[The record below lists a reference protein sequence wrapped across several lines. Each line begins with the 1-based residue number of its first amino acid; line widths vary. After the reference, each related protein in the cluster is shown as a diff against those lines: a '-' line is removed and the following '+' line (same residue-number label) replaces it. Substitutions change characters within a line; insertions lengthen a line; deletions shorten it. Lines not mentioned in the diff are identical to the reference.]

1 MMGTFHSALRFAARQ
16 PVAPALCGKLFWRF
30 AMKKKPLMIIG
41 GIVVVLFLIVLA
53 LPLFINA
60 NQFKP
65 TLQAQLGSA
74 LGRSVG
80 IGDISLSILSG
91 GVTVSDVSIGDDP
104 TFSKSP
110 FLTAKSV
117 SVGVA
122 LLPLIFSKK
131 LEVRS
136 LTVKDPEVN
145 LVRAANGTW
154 NYSSLGGS
162 ASSAKSAANNPTPNP
177 APSSGGAAG
186 AGAFSV
192 GAISIENGKII
203 VSTAGSGAKPSIYQ
217 NVSLEASDLS
227 YTSQFP
233 FKLTAT
239 GPGNAA
245 LKVSGKAG
253 PMNSADTSL
262 TPLDATVE
270 VEHLDLATTGFID
283 ASSGIAGVMDFKGE
297 LSSDG
302 KQMSA
307 KGTVKANKL
316 KLSAAGAASSVP
328 LNIDYATT
336 YDLKSQSGNLNQGD
350 MHIGSALARLNGA
363 FNAAAEPAKLDMRLN
378 GQAMPVGD
386 LEGFLPAVGV
396 VVPAGSKL
404 QGGALTMNLTVSGP
418 ADKLVISGPINLSG
432 AKLAGFSLK
441 SKLGA
446 LGSIPGLGGGGGG
459 GGGSDTEIQTL
470 SASVRNDPS
479 GTKID
484 NLNLVMP
491 SLGTVTGSGTVS
503 AAGQL
508 NFKLLANLA
517 GAGGALTSMA
527 GAAAGGVTG
536 ALSSLTGGGGGSKSG
551 NNGIPFI
558 VQGTTSNPVVLPDVG
573 GMAKNALKSTVPGGQ
588 GSPANAATGLV
599 GGLLGKKKAPQ

>member
-1 MMGTFHSALRFAARQ
+1 
-16 PVAPALCGKLFWRF
+16 
-30 AMKKKPLMIIG
+30 MKKKPLMIVG

-65 TLQAQLGSA
+65 ALQTQLGSA

-80 IGDISLSILSG
+80 VGDISLSIISG

-104 TFSKSP
+104 AFSKSP
-110 FLTAKSV
+110 FLTAKAV
-117 SVGVA
+117 SVGVEM
-122 LLPLIFSKK
+122 LPLIFSKK

-136 LTVKDPEVN
+136 LTVKDPEVT
-145 LVRAANGTW
+145 LIHAANGTW

-162 ASSAKSAANNPTPNP
+162 AAKSAPKNP
-177 APSSGGAAG
+177 ASGEGGAPG
-186 AGAFSV
+186 SLSV
-192 GAISIENGKII
+192 GKISIENGKII
-203 VSTAGSGAKPSIYQ
+203 VSAAGSSAKPSIYQ
-217 NVSLEASDLS
+217 NVDLEASDLS

-245 LKVSGKAG
+245 IKVEGKAG
-253 PMNSADTSL
+253 PMDAADESL

-270 VEHLDLATTGFID
+270 VEHLDLANTGFTD
-283 ASSGIAGVMDFKGE
+283 ASSGIAGVMDFKGT

-302 KQMSA
+302 KQMNA
-307 KGTVKANKL
+307 KGAVKANKL
-316 KLSAAGAASSVP
+316 KLSATGTPSSVP
-328 LNIDYATT
+328 LNVDYATT
-336 YDLKSQSGNLNQGD
+336 YDLKSRSGNLNQGD
-350 MHIGSALARLNGA
+350 IHIGSALARLNGA
-363 FNAAAEPAKLDMRLN
+363 YNVASEPAKLDLRLN
-378 GQAMPVGD
+378 GQAMPVSD

-396 VVPAGSKL
+396 VVPPGSKL

-418 ADKLVISGPINLSG
+418 ADKLVISGPINLSN

-446 LGSIPGLGGGGGG
+446 LGSIPGLGGGGSGD
-459 GGGSDTEIQTL
+459 GGSDTDIQTL
-470 SASVRNDPS
+470 SANVRNDPS

-491 SLGTVTGSGTVS
+491 SLGTITGNGTVS

-508 NFKLLANLA
+508 NFKLVANLA
-517 GAGGALTSMA
+517 GAAGALTSVA
-527 GAAAGGVTG
+527 GAAGGGITG
-536 ALSSLTGGGGGSKSG
+536 GLTSLAGGGGGSKSG
-551 NNGIPFI
+551 SNGIPFT
-558 VQGTTSNPVVLPDVG
+558 VTGTTSNPQVIPDASG
-573 GMAKNALKSTVPGGQ
+573 LAKNAITNGVVGN
-588 GSPANAATGLV
+588 PASKTNIATGLA
-599 GGLLGKKKAPQ
+599 GGLLGKKKPQ

>member
-1 MMGTFHSALRFAARQ
+1 
-16 PVAPALCGKLFWRF
+16 
-30 AMKKKPLMIIG
+30 MKKKPLMIVG

-65 TLQAQLGSA
+65 ALQTQLGSA

-80 IGDISLSILSG
+80 VGDISLSIISG

-104 TFSKSP
+104 AFSKSP
-110 FLTAKSV
+110 FLTAKAV
-117 SVGVA
+117 SVGVEM
-122 LLPLIFSKK
+122 LPLIFSKK

-136 LTVKDPEVN
+136 LTVKDPEVT
-145 LVRAANGTW
+145 LIHAANGTW

-162 ASSAKSAANNPTPNP
+162 AAKSAPKNP
-177 APSSGGAAG
+177 ASGEGGAPG
-186 AGAFSV
+186 SLSV
-192 GAISIENGKII
+192 GKISIENGKII
-203 VSTAGSGAKPSIYQ
+203 VSAAGSSAKPSIYQ
-217 NVSLEASDLS
+217 NVDLEASDLS

-245 LKVSGKAG
+245 IKVEGKAG
-253 PMNSADTSL
+253 PMDAADASL

-270 VEHLDLATTGFID
+270 VEHLDLANTGFTD
-283 ASSGIAGVMDFKGE
+283 ASSGIAGVMDFKGT

-302 KQMSA
+302 KQMNA

-316 KLSAAGAASSVP
+316 KLSATGTPSSVP
-328 LNIDYATT
+328 LNVDYATT
-336 YDLKSQSGNLNQGD
+336 YDLKSRSGNLNQGD
-350 MHIGSALARLNGA
+350 IHIGSALARLNGA
-363 FNAAAEPAKLDMRLN
+363 YNVASEPAKLDLRLN
-378 GQAMPVGD
+378 GQAMPVSD

-396 VVPAGSKL
+396 VVPPGSKL

-418 ADKLVISGPINLSG
+418 ADKLVISGPINLSN

-446 LGSIPGLGGGGGG
+446 LGSIPGLGGGGSGD
-459 GGGSDTEIQTL
+459 GGSDTDIQTL
-470 SASVRNDPS
+470 SANVRNDPS

-491 SLGTVTGSGTVS
+491 SLGTITGNGTVS

-508 NFKLLANLA
+508 NFKLVANLA
-517 GAGGALTSMA
+517 GAAGALTSVA
-527 GAAAGGVTG
+527 GAAGGGITG
-536 ALSSLTGGGGGSKSG
+536 GLTSLAGGGGGSKSG
-551 NNGIPFI
+551 SNGIPFT
-558 VQGTTSNPVVLPDVG
+558 VTGTTSNPQVIPDASG
-573 GMAKNALKSTVPGGQ
+573 LAKNAITNGVVGN
-588 GSPANAATGLV
+588 PASKTNIATGLA
-599 GGLLGKKKAPQ
+599 GGLLGKKKPQ

>member
-1 MMGTFHSALRFAARQ
+1 
-16 PVAPALCGKLFWRF
+16 
-30 AMKKKPLMIIG
+30 MKKKPLMIVG

-65 TLQAQLGSA
+65 ALQTQLGSA

-80 IGDISLSILSG
+80 VGDISLSIISG

-104 TFSKSP
+104 AFSKSP
-110 FLTAKSV
+110 FLTAKAV
-117 SVGVA
+117 SVGVEM
-122 LLPLIFSKK
+122 LPLIFSKK

-136 LTVKDPEVN
+136 LTVKDPEVT
-145 LVRAANGTW
+145 LIHAANGTW

-162 ASSAKSAANNPTPNP
+162 AAKSAPKNP
-177 APSSGGAAG
+177 ASGEGGAPG
-186 AGAFSV
+186 SLSV
-192 GAISIENGKII
+192 GKISIENGKII
-203 VSTAGSGAKPSIYQ
+203 VSAAGSSAKPSIYQ
-217 NVSLEASDLS
+217 NVDLEASDLS

-245 LKVSGKAG
+245 IKVEGKAG
-253 PMNSADTSL
+253 PMDAADESL

-270 VEHLDLATTGFID
+270 VEHLDLANTGFTD
-283 ASSGIAGVMDFKGE
+283 ASSGIAGVMDFKGTV
-297 LSSDG
+297 SSDG
-302 KQMSA
+302 KQMNA

-316 KLSAAGAASSVP
+316 KLSATGTPSSVP
-328 LNIDYATT
+328 LNVDYATT
-336 YDLKSQSGNLNQGD
+336 YDLKSRSGNLNQGD
-350 MHIGSALARLNGA
+350 IHIGSALARLNGA
-363 FNAAAEPAKLDMRLN
+363 YNVASEPAKLDLRLN
-378 GQAMPVGD
+378 GQAMPVSD

-396 VVPAGSKL
+396 VVPPGSKL

-418 ADKLVISGPINLSG
+418 ADKLVISGPINLSN

-446 LGSIPGLGGGGGG
+446 LGSIPGLGGGGSG
-459 GGGSDTEIQTL
+459 GGGSDTDIQTL
-470 SASVRNDPS
+470 SANVRNDPS

-491 SLGTVTGSGTVS
+491 SLGTITGNGTVS

-508 NFKLLANLA
+508 NFKLVANLA
-517 GAGGALTSMA
+517 GAAGALTSVA
-527 GAAAGGVTG
+527 GAAGGGITG
-536 ALSSLTGGGGGSKSG
+536 GLTSLAGGGGGSKSG
-551 NNGIPFI
+551 SNGIPFT
-558 VQGTTSNPVVLPDVG
+558 VTGTTSNPQVIPDASG
-573 GMAKNALKSTVPGGQ
+573 LAKNAITNGVVGN
-588 GSPANAATGLV
+588 PASKTNIATGLA
-599 GGLLGKKKAPQ
+599 GGLLGKKKPQ

>member
-1 MMGTFHSALRFAARQ
+1 
-16 PVAPALCGKLFWRF
+16 
-30 AMKKKPLMIIG
+30 MKKKPLMIIG
-41 GIVVVLFLIVLA
+41 GIVVVLLLIVLA

-65 TLQAQLGSA
+65 TLQTQLGSA

-80 IGDISLSILSG
+80 VGDISLSILSG

-104 TFSKSP
+104 AFSKSP

-117 SVGVA
+117 SVGVE

-145 LVRAANGTW
+145 LIHTANGTW
-154 NYSSLGGS
+154 NYSSLGGN
-162 ASSAKSAANNPTPNP
+162 ASTAKSAPKNP
-177 APSSGGAAG
+177 APGDSGAAG
-186 AGAFSV
+186 SLSV
-192 GAISIENGKII
+192 GKISIANGKII
-203 VSTAGSGAKPSIYQ
+203 VSAAGSSAKPSIYQ

-245 LKVSGKAG
+245 LKVEGKAG
-253 PMNSADTSL
+253 PIDAADASL

-270 VEHLDLATTGFID
+270 VEHLDLATTGFVD
-283 ASSGIAGVMDFKGE
+283 ASSGIAGVVDFKGT
-297 LSSDG
+297 LNSDG
-302 KQMSA
+302 KQMNA
-307 KGTVKANKL
+307 KGTVKTNKL
-316 KLSAAGAASSVP
+316 KLSATGAPSSVP
-328 LNIDYATT
+328 VNIDYATT
-336 YDLKSQSGNLNQGD
+336 YDLKSRSGNLNQGD
-350 MHIGSALARLNGA
+350 IHIGSALARLNGTY
-363 FNAAAEPAKLDMRLN
+363 NAAAEPAKLDMRLN
-378 GQAMPVGD
+378 GQAMSVGD

-396 VVPAGSKL
+396 VVPSGSKL
-404 QGGALTMNLTVSGP
+404 QGGALTMNLTVNGP
-418 ADKLVISGPINLSG
+418 ANKLVISGPIDLSN

-470 SASVRNDPS
+470 SANVRNDPS

-484 NLNLVMP
+484 NLDLVMP

-508 NFKLLANLA
+508 NFKLVANLA
-517 GAGGALTSMA
+517 GAGGALTSAA

-536 ALSSLTGGGGGSKSG
+536 ALSSLTGGGGGGSKSG

-573 GMAKNALKSTVPGGQ
+573 GMANGALTNGIVGN
-588 GSPANAATGLV
+588 PASKTNAATGLV
-599 GGLLGKKKAPQ
+599 GGLLGKKKTPQ

>member
-1 MMGTFHSALRFAARQ
+1 
-16 PVAPALCGKLFWRF
+16 
-30 AMKKKPLMIIG
+30 MKKKPLMIIG
-41 GIVVVLFLIVLA
+41 GIIVVVFLIVLA

-65 TLQAQLGSA
+65 TVQTQLGSA
-74 LGRSVG
+74 LGRPVG
-80 IGDISLSILSG
+80 VGDISLSILSG

-104 TFSKSP
+104 AFSKSP
-110 FLTAKSV
+110 FLMAKSV
-117 SVGVA
+117 SVGVE

-145 LVRAANGTW
+145 LIHAANGTW
-154 NYSSLGGS
+154 NYSSLGGN
-162 ASSAKSAANNPTPNP
+162 ASTAKSGTKNP
-177 APSSGGAAG
+177 APAPASGDSGAAG
-186 AGAFSV
+186 SLSV
-192 GAISIENGKII
+192 GKISIENGKII
-203 VSTAGSGAKPSIYQ
+203 VSAAGSSAKPSIYQ

-245 LKVSGKAG
+245 LKVEGKAG
-253 PMNSADTSL
+253 PIDSADASL

-283 ASSGIAGVMDFKGE
+283 ASSGIAGVVDFKGE
-297 LSSDG
+297 MSSDG
-302 KQMSA
+302 KQMNA
-307 KGTVKANKL
+307 KGTVKTNKL
-316 KLSAAGAASSVP
+316 KLSAAGAPSSVP

-350 MHIGSALARLNGA
+350 IHIGSALARLNGA
-363 FNAAAEPAKLDMRLN
+363 FNTAAEPAKLDMRLN

-396 VVPAGSKL
+396 VVPSGSKL
-404 QGGALTMNLTVSGP
+404 QGGALTINLTVSGP
-418 ADKLVISGPINLSG
+418 TDKLVITGPINLSN

-470 SASVRNDPS
+470 SANVRNDSS

-508 NFKLLANLA
+508 NFKLAANLA

-527 GAAAGGVTG
+527 GAAGGGVAG
-536 ALSSLTGGGGGSKSG
+536 ALSSLTGGGGGSRGSS
-551 NNGIPFI
+551 NGIPFI

-573 GMAKNALKSTVPGGQ
+573 GMAKSALTNGAA
-588 GSPANAATGLV
+588 GSPTSKANVATGLV
-599 GGLLGKKKAPQ
+599 GGLLGKNKTPQ

>member
-1 MMGTFHSALRFAARQ
+1 MMGAFHS
-16 PVAPALCGKLFWRF
+16 ALCGKLFWRF

-65 TLQAQLGSA
+65 TLQTDLGSA

-80 IGDISLSILSG
+80 IGDISLSIISG

-104 TFSKSP
+104 AFSKSP

-117 SVGVA
+117 SVGVE

-145 LVRAANGTW
+145 LIHAANGTW
-154 NYSSLGGS
+154 NYSSLGGNAS
-162 ASSAKSAANNPTPNP
+162 AAKSATPRT
-177 APSSGGAAG
+177 ASSSGGSGAAG
-186 AGAFSV
+186 TLSV
-192 GAISIENGKII
+192 GEISIENGKII
-203 VSTAGSGAKPSIYQ
+203 VSAAGSSAKPSIYQ

-253 PMNSADTSL
+253 PMNSADASL

-270 VEHLDLATTGFID
+270 VEHLDLGNTGFLD

-302 KQMSA
+302 KQMNA

-316 KLSAAGAASSVP
+316 KLSAAGAPSSVP
-328 LNIDYATT
+328 LNVDFATT
-336 YDLKSQSGNLNQGD
+336 YDLKSRSGNLNQGD
-350 MHIGSALARLNGA
+350 VHIGSALARLNGA
-363 FNAAAEPAKLDMRLN
+363 YNTAGEPAKLDMRLN
-378 GQAMPVGD
+378 GQAMPVSD

-396 VVPAGSKL
+396 VVPPGSKL
-404 QGGALTMNLTVSGP
+404 QGGALTMNLSVTGP
-418 ADKLVISGPINLSG
+418 ADKLVISGPVNLSN
-432 AKLAGFSLK
+432 AKLAGFSMK
-441 SKLGA
+441 SKLGP
-446 LGSIPGLGGGGGG
+446 LGSIPGLGGGGSG
-459 GGGSDTEIQTL
+459 GGGSDTDIQTL
-470 SASVRNDPS
+470 SANVRNDPS

-491 SLGTVTGSGTVS
+491 SLGTITGNGTVS

-508 NFKLLANLA
+508 NFKLVANLA
-517 GAGGALTSMA
+517 GAAGALTSVA
-527 GAAAGGVTG
+527 GAAGGGITG
-536 ALSSLTGGGGGSKSG
+536 GLSSLTGGGGGGKSG
-551 NNGIPFI
+551 SNGIPFT
-558 VQGTTSNPVVLPDVG
+558 VTGTTSNPQVIPDVSG
-573 GMAKNALKSTVPGGQ
+573 VAKNAITNGVVGN
-588 GSPANAATGLV
+588 PASKANIASGLT
-599 GGLLGKKKAPQ
+599 GGLLGKKKPQ

>member
-1 MMGTFHSALRFAARQ
+1 
-16 PVAPALCGKLFWRF
+16 
-30 AMKKKPLMIIG
+30 MKKKPLMIAG

-65 TLQAQLGSA
+65 TLQTQLGSA

-80 IGDISLSILSG
+80 VGDISLSIISD

-104 TFSKSP
+104 AFSKSP
-110 FLTAKSV
+110 FLTAKAV
-117 SVGVA
+117 SVGVEM
-122 LLPLIFSKK
+122 LPLIFSKK

-136 LTVKDPEVN
+136 LTVKDPEVT
-145 LVRAANGTW
+145 LIHAANGTW

-162 ASSAKSAANNPTPNP
+162 ASTAKSAPKTPP
-177 APSSGGAAG
+177 AGEGGAG
-186 AGAFSV
+186 SLSV
-192 GAISIENGKII
+192 GKISIENGKII
-203 VSTAGSGAKPSIYQ
+203 VSAAGSSAKPSIYQ
-217 NVSLEASDLS
+217 NVDLEASDLS

-245 LKVSGKAG
+245 IKVDGKAG
-253 PMNSADTSL
+253 PIDSADASL

-270 VEHLDLATTGFID
+270 VEHLDLANTGFTD
-283 ASSGIAGVMDFKGE
+283 ASSGIAGVMDFKGT

-302 KQMSA
+302 KQMNA

-316 KLSAAGAASSVP
+316 KLSATGAPSSVP
-328 LNIDYATT
+328 LNVDYATT
-336 YDLKSQSGNLNQGD
+336 YDLKSRAGNLNQGD
-350 MHIGSALARLNGA
+350 IHIGSALARLNGA
-363 FNAAAEPAKLDMRLN
+363 YNTAGETAKLDMRLN
-378 GQAMPVGD
+378 GQAMPVPD

-396 VVPAGSKL
+396 VVPSGSKL
-404 QGGALTMNLTVSGP
+404 QSGTLTMNMTVSGP
-418 ADKLVISGPINLSG
+418 ADKLVISGPVNLSG

-446 LGSIPGLGGGGGG
+446 LGSIPGLGGGGSG
-459 GGGSDTEIQTL
+459 GGGSDTDIQTL
-470 SASVRNDPS
+470 SANVRNDPS

-484 NLNLVMP
+484 NLDLVMP
-491 SLGTVTGSGTVS
+491 SLGTITGNGTVS

-508 NFKLLANLA
+508 NFKLVANLA
-517 GAGGALTSMA
+517 GA
-527 GAAAGGVTG
+527 AGGGITG
-536 ALSSLTGGGGGSKSG
+536 GLSSLTGGGGGKSG
-551 NNGIPFI
+551 SNGIPFT
-558 VQGTTSNPVVLPDVG
+558 VTGTTSNPVVMPDVSG
-573 GMAKNALKSTVPGGQ
+573 IAKNAITNGVVGN
-588 GSPANAATGLV
+588 PASKANIASGLA

>member
-1 MMGTFHSALRFAARQ
+1 
-16 PVAPALCGKLFWRF
+16 
-30 AMKKKPLMIIG
+30 MKKKPLMIIG
-41 GIVVVLFLIVLA
+41 GIVVVLLLIVLA

-65 TLQAQLGSA
+65 TLQTQLGSA

-80 IGDISLSILSG
+80 VGDISLSILSG
-91 GVTVSDVSIGDDP
+91 GVTVSDVSIGDDLA
-104 TFSKSP
+104 FSKSP

-117 SVGVA
+117 SVGVEM
-122 LLPLIFSKK
+122 LPLIFSKK

-145 LVRAANGTW
+145 LIHTANGTW

-162 ASSAKSAANNPTPNP
+162 ASTTKTP
-177 APSSGGAAG
+177 ASGEGAAG
-186 AGAFSV
+186 SLSV
-192 GAISIENGKII
+192 GKISIENGKII
-203 VSTAGSGAKPSIYQ
+203 VSAAGSSAKPSIYQ

-245 LKVSGKAG
+245 LKVEGKAG
-253 PMNSADTSL
+253 PIDAADASL
-262 TPLDATVE
+262 TPLDATVA
-270 VEHLDLATTGFID
+270 VEHLDLATTGFLD
-283 ASSGIAGVMDFKGE
+283 ASSGVAGVVDFNGT

-302 KQMSA
+302 KQMNA
-307 KGTVKANKL
+307 KGTVKTNKL
-316 KLSAAGAASSVP
+316 KLSATGAPSSVP
-328 LNIDYATT
+328 VNIDYATT
-336 YDLKSQSGNLNQGD
+336 YDLKSRSGNLNQGD
-350 MHIGSALARLNGA
+350 IHIGNALARLNGA
-363 FNAAAEPAKLDMRLN
+363 YNVAAEPAKLDMRLN
-378 GQAMPVGD
+378 GQSMSVGD

-404 QGGALTMNLTVSGP
+404 QGGALTMNLTISGP
-418 ADKLVISGPINLSG
+418 ADKPVIAGPVNLSN

-446 LGSIPGLGGGGGG
+446 LGSIPGLGGGGSG
-459 GGGSDTEIQTL
+459 GGGSDTDIQTL
-470 SASVRNDPS
+470 SANVHNDPS

-491 SLGTVTGSGTVS
+491 SLGTVTGNGTVS

-508 NFKLLANLA
+508 NFKMVANLA
-517 GAGGALTSMA
+517 GAAGALTSVA
-527 GAAAGGVTG
+527 GAAGGGITSG
-536 ALSSLTGGGGGSKSG
+536 LSSLTGGGGGGSKSG

-573 GMAKNALKSTVPGGQ
+573 GMAKNALKGTVPGGQ
-588 GSPANAATGLV
+588 GSPASAATGLV

>member
-1 MMGTFHSALRFAARQ
+1 
-16 PVAPALCGKLFWRF
+16 
-30 AMKKKPLMIIG
+30 
-41 GIVVVLFLIVLA
+41 
-53 LPLFINA
+53 
-60 NQFKP
+60 
-65 TLQAQLGSA
+65 
-74 LGRSVG
+74 
-80 IGDISLSILSG
+80 
-91 GVTVSDVSIGDDP
+91 
-104 TFSKSP
+104 
-110 FLTAKSV
+110 
-117 SVGVA
+117 
-122 LLPLIFSKK
+122 
-131 LEVRS
+131 
-136 LTVKDPEVN
+136 
-145 LVRAANGTW
+145 
-154 NYSSLGGS
+154 
-162 ASSAKSAANNPTPNP
+162 
-177 APSSGGAAG
+177 
-186 AGAFSV
+186 
-192 GAISIENGKII
+192 
-203 VSTAGSGAKPSIYQ
+203 
-217 NVSLEASDLS
+217 
-227 YTSQFP
+227 
-233 FKLTAT
+233 
-239 GPGNAA
+239 
-245 LKVSGKAG
+245 
-253 PMNSADTSL
+253 MNSADTSL

-350 MHIGSALARLNGA
+350 IHIGSALARLNGA

-573 GMAKNALKSTVPGGQ
+573 GMAKNALKGTVPGGQ